1 MTARAKRRD
10 LLLNLR
16 KSALE
21 PKTPATPETPA
32 TPATP
37 ATPETPETAAK
48 FAAAMKLEAVNSP
61 CASPNNSDWKRHF
74 ILISLGLKKAT
85 RFASRGA
92 LHASFDFD
100 SVQVFGRHNLTS

>member
-1 MTARAKRRD
+1 
-10 LLLNLR
+10 
-16 KSALE
+16 
-21 PKTPATPETPA
+21 TPETPE
-32 TPATP
+32 
-37 ATPETPETAAK
+37 TPETAETAAK

-100 SVQVFGRHNLTS
+100 DQRLGFRIEVFHCPFAWSVQVFGRHNLTS